1 MSQKLIGYTRVS
13 KENLSGKGVSLDEQA
28 EWINAEA
35 NRRNASLEI
44 VSEGDGVSGKKLSN
58 RPVLNETLNRLD
70 RGEFHGL
77 IVKKLDRLSRS
88 VADFLFL
95 LERSRKGGWSLIIG
109 DLDIDTSTPL
119 GEAMATVSATF
130 AQLERAKI
138 AERTRD
144 ALAHK
149 KAQGVKLGRPC
160 LLAENVVVMINHLRL
175 EGYTLTAIA
184 DEFNARKIPTAQGGY
199 KWHANTIRTVLL
211 RTQNIREE
219 LSA

>member
-1 MSQKLIGYTRVS
+1 MSEKLIGYTRVS

-28 EWINAEA
+28 EWLTSEA
-35 NRRNASLEI
+35 NRRNAQLEI
-44 VSEGDGVSGKKLSN
+44 VSEGDGVSAKKLTN
-58 RPVLNETLNRLD
+58 RPVLAVTLVRLD
-70 RGEFHGL
+70 KGEADGL

-88 VADFLFL
+88 VADFLYL
-95 LERSRKGGWSLIIG
+95 LERSRKGKWSLIIG

-149 KAQGVKLGRPC
+149 KAQGVTLGRPV
-160 LLAENVVVMINHLRL
+160 LLSSEIVLMINHLRL
-175 EGYTLTAIA
+175 EGLTLTAIA
-184 DEFNARKIPTAQGGY
+184 EEFNSRGVPTAHGGSRWY
-199 KWHANTIRTVLL
+199 PSTIKKVLDRSETIRE
-211 RTQNIREE
+211 R